1 MWRASWRRWL
11 IVGVACLP
19 TLPAA
24 VSLGARSYYEGFEPF
39 YEPWLSQAM
48 YPTTAEDPEYA
59 AWPQPPQVVGDRAQG
74 WGVASNAFQ
83 FTGGVPEVENLNEGW
98 VRAIGGKFA
107 SNGNQAYVATFALDG
122 DLVANYGTRFTMSF
136 FVKYIEGQNAGW
148 RNQVKS
154 VSGRWNYDAFA
165 FGELPAEWTEVTIPF
180 DADWSD
186 DDANANGW
194 FRETGTGSFGD
205 VIRSINPK
213 EHSFGFSTLAGGAN
227 APGTRG
233 LDELRI
239 IPFVPPPDIIID
251 VPSGTQTQADAGYP
265 QISANENITKIGAGT
280 LVFDASNG
288 TSGTTT
294 VAAGTLRL
302 ANPDAL
308 FTSPTTVAAGATL
321 AVDPG
326 VTARIPAVTLAGGT
340 LDAPTLA
347 VNTTTGIGT
356 LSVDSGSL
364 AAGAAAVVDGGGTMR
379 LASAARVTLEVAS
392 LAVDEF
398 SGGGL
403 IDLGAGQVSIAPGG
417 ISPSEL
423 RADIIAGRNGG
434 GWNGSNGIT
443 SSASALAAGTRAVG
457 YVVSPDGSARVS
469 FAAPGDVNL
478 SGSVDAFDLV
488 AINGS
493 GAYNSGTPSTWG
505 QGDFNYDGLTTVFD
519 LVSIS
524 SGGAYGAGN
533 YFPAPPAAVSGVTA
547 VPEPRGVVGL
557 ALALG
562 IAAGGV
568 ARIRVQSLWRS
579 KAES

>member
-1 MWRASWRRWL
+1 MGRARWRKWL
-11 IVGVACLP
+11 IVGVAILP
-19 TLPAA
+19 TLPAG
-24 VSLGARSYYEGFEPF
+24 VSLGARSYYEGFEPYF
-39 YEPWLSQAM
+39 EPWLSQAM

-83 FTGGVPEVENLNEGW
+83 FTGGVPDVENLNEGW

-136 FVKYIEGQNAGW
+136 SVKYIEGQNAGW

-186 DDANANGW
+186 DNANANGW
-194 FRETGTGSFGD
+194 FRESGTGSFGE
-205 VIRSINPK
+205 VIQSINPK

-251 VPSGTQTQADAGYP
+251 VPSGTQTQTEAGYP

-308 FTSPTTVAAGATL
+308 FASPTTVAAGATL

-340 LDAPTLA
+340 LDAPALA
-347 VNTTTGIGT
+347 VNTTTGIGM

-364 AAGAAAVVDGGGTMR
+364 AAGAAAVVDGGGTMQ
-379 LASAARVTLEVAS
+379 LASATRVTLEVAS
-392 LAVDEF
+392 LVVDEF

-403 IDLGAGQVSIAPGG
+403 IDLGAGQLSIAPGG
-417 ISPSEL
+417 ISPPEL

-434 GWNGSNGIT
+434 GWNGSTGIT
-443 SSASALAAGTRAVG
+443 SSVSALAAGTRAVG
-457 YVVSPDGSARVS
+457 YVVSPDGSAKVS
-469 FAAPGDVNL
+469 FAAAGDVDL
-478 SGSVDAFDLV
+478 SGAVNVFDLV
-488 AINGS
+488 GINSAGKYGS
-493 GAYNSGTPSTWG
+493 GTSSVWS
-505 QGDFNYDGLTTVFD
+505 QGDFNYDGVTNVFD
-519 LVSIS
+519 LVAVNTA
-524 SGGAYGAGN
+524 GVYGTGS
-533 YFPAPPAAVSGVTA
+533 YFPAPPAAASGVTA
-547 VPEPRGVVGL
+547 VPEPGGLVGL
-557 ALALG
+557 VLALG
-562 IAAGGV
+562 VAGSGAA
-568 ARIRVQSLWRS
+568 RFRVRSLRR
-579 KAES
+579 